1 MKKFLALML
10 AMLLAL
16 SLVACGG
23 SDATVGGEAGDG
35 DHAYAPT
42 SALDLLTV
50 VWDAYGGEKFAAV
63 GGGPEMEN
71 KVEDAPAAFD
81 LTDRTL
87 AEVNLVLPQ
96 SAEVDEAASLVH
108 MMNANTFTAAAYHA
122 TGDTAALAETLRDA
136 VQGNQWMCGFPDKV
150 AVAVVGEYVLV
161 VFGGQEQV
169 DTFMGVYGG
178 ICGASTVV
186 YDEAVAA

>member
-1 MKKFLALML
+1 MKKVISLVLA
-10 AMLLAL
+10 AMLAL
-16 SLVACGG
+16 SLVACGSTDNG
-23 SDATVGGEAGDG
+23 SNANDG
-35 DHAYAPT
+35 DYAYAPT
-42 SALDLLTV
+42 SALDLLNV
-50 VWDAYGGEKFAAV
+50 VWDAYGEEKFAVV
-63 GGGPEMEN
+63 GGGPEVEN

-81 LTDRTL
+81 LTDRSL
-87 AEVNLVLPQ
+87 AEVSLVLPET
-96 SAEVDEAASLVH
+96 AEVDDAASLVH

-122 TGDTAALAETLRDA
+122 TGDTTALAGTLRDA

-150 AVAVVGEYVLV
+150 SVAVVGEYVLV

-169 DTFMGVYGG
+169 DTFMGVYSG